1 MPEASESSIQNAVC
15 EYLSL
20 KKHFF
25 WRQNTAAIP
34 IFDSSGGVRFR
45 SLPKYALR
53 GVPDIIVI
61 TDGGYA
67 VFLEI
72 KRKNGKQSEDQK
84 QFQSF
89 CIAKGAEYHIITDVN
104 QLKEIGL

>member
-1 MPEASESSIQNAVC
+1 MPEASETSIQHAVC
-15 EYLSL
+15 EYLAL

-25 WRQNTAAIP
+25 WRQNNAPAVYKG
-34 IFDSSGGVRFR
+34 FDGEMRFR
-45 SLPKYALR
+45 SMPKYALR
-53 GVPDIIVI
+53 GIPDVIVI

-89 CIAKGAEYHIITDVN
+89 CSAKGAEYHIITDVS